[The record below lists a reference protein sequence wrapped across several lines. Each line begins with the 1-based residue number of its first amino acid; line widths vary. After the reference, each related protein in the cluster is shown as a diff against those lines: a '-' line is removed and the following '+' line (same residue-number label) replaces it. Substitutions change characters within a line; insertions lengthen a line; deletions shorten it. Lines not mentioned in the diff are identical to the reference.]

1 MCGIL
6 FCKWRNNRHLNN
18 RILNESLSLLKRRGP
33 DHSKL
38 IIDKNWSIGHTR
50 LSIIDP
56 NSKKSN
62 QPFTD
67 KENRFYLTFNGEIYN
82 FKELKQNLISRGFKF
97 ETNSY
102 TEVLFIL
109 LKYFPIEGVLKL
121 IRGMLAFVFFDK
133 KKDTFIA
140 ARDHFGQ
147 KPLYFS
153 ITDNIIAI

>member
-6 FCKWRNNRHLNN
+6 FCKWRNKRHLNN

-67 KENRFYLTFNGEIYN
+67 KENRFYLTLFYKKTLLRN
-82 FKELKQNLISRGFKF
+82 LKK
-97 ETNSY
+97 SY
-102 TEVLFIL
+102 HQ
-109 LKYFPIEGVLKL
+109 YF
-121 IRGMLAFVFFDK
+121 RFFFD
-133 KKDTFIA
+133 F
-140 ARDHFGQ
+140 FFQ
-147 KPLYFS
+147 FLNF
-153 ITDNIIAI
+153 